1 MESAKIGA
9 WRSPARCLCAAAV
22 LHLALSV
29 TSYELGRH
37 EILPFTFDAH
47 GVAVAFA
54 SDGVRYRADAA
65 TRITELRRASRR
77 VIT

>member
-1 MESAKIGA
+1 
-9 WRSPARCLCAAAV
+9 
-22 LHLALSV
+22 LSV